1 MTLPQRFLYVGCDLL
16 IDCNINLMDCGQDF
30 FLNEEEL
37 KMAACTAHNIVSWEF
52 FSVSISVAVA
62 ETHVLVTM

>member
-37 KMAACTAHNIVSWEF
+37 KMAACTAHNIVS
-52 FSVSISVAVA
+52 
-62 ETHVLVTM
+62 